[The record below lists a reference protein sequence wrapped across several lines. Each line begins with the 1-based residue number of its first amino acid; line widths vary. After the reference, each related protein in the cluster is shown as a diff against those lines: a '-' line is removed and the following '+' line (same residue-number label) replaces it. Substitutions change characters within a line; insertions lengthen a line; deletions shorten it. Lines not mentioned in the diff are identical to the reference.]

1 MLRKLLFAALFAL
14 PMVSVAQ
21 SEWELPDSKSNKSN
35 VSSNQ
40 KEEEVSKTIDPKYA
54 KGTVPL
60 VDGKVVWDYTIKVPG
75 ASSDDI
81 FNRTMVILEELTKQE
96 FSKPS
101 SRLTAVNK
109 KEHIIA
115 AYFAEEMIFSQKVLA
130 KDFCEFRYTV
140 IATAKDGELNI
151 RLCRIT
157 YLYDIARDNE
167 AVYTAQELITDEEAL
182 NKDFT
187 KMYSMPGKFR
197 RATINRKDA
206 VFSFIEE
213 KITK

>member
-1 MLRKLLFAALFAL
+1 MLRKILFAVLISF
-14 PMVSVAQ
+14 PMISIAQ
-21 SEWELPDSKSNKSN
+21 SEWELPDSNTKKSDASSVQKKQKASKSIN
-35 VSSNQ
+35 
-40 KEEEVSKTIDPKYA
+40 PKYA
-54 KGTVPL
+54 KGTVP
-60 VDGKVVWDYTIKVPG
+60 VEDGKVVWDYNIKVPDT
-75 ASSDDI
+75 SSDEI
-81 FNRTMVILEELTKQE
+81 FQRTMAALEELTKQD

-115 AYFAEEMIFSQKVLA
+115 AYLVEEMIFSQRALA

-140 IATAKDGELNI
+140 IATAKDGELNL

-157 YLYDIARDNE
+157 YLYDIARENE

-182 NKDFT
+182 NKNFT

-206 VFSFIEE
+206 IFSFLEE